1 MGAIVLGQHGL
12 LRGQGSEYLH
22 FLTVAIPYLDLGILD
37 NNNNK
42 KKNTH
47 RVESWEG

>member
-1 MGAIVLGQHGL
+1 MGAIVLGQNGL

-37 NNNNK
+37 NNNK
-42 KKNTH
+42 KRTLT
-47 RVESWEG
+47 G

>member
-1 MGAIVLGQHGL
+1 MLGQRGL

-37 NNNNK
+37 NKNK
-42 KKNTH
+42 TNKQKRTPT
-47 RVESWEG
+47 G

>member
-37 NNNNK
+37 NNNNNK
-42 KKNTH
+42 KRTLT
-47 RVESWEG
+47 G